1 MLPGKF
7 SNGPI
12 NETLITVSVYAAAAA
27 AATVVAVAL
36 QYNSVD
42 YGCKFS
48 ACFNTLKRTIQFS
61 YIVLQF
67 YSSVSCTD
75 YKKFDNRL
83 SG

>member
-12 NETLITVSVYAAAAA
+12 NETLITLYRYTQQQQQWLLSLCN
-27 AATVVAVAL
+27 TAVL
-36 QYNSVD
+36 T
-42 YGCKFS
+42 GCKFS